1 MTILFPAI
9 EPTAFAFVMP
19 RHPVTSAVSEAGI
32 EDHRLWGT
40 VAVGGALEL
49 EFRNIT
55 TDRATEILSTFHQS
69 YSGLLPLTLPDI
81 LFAGVTADHKAFIES
96 VTTGAGLRWFWPLGQ
111 GAPTPRTSHTFRH
124 RCTLPVQLQ
133 ARLQNSPAAAG
144 GGGGGE

>member
-32 EDHRLWGT
+32 EDQRLWGT
-40 VAVGGALEL
+40 VAVGAALEL
-49 EFRNIT
+49 EFGNIRT
-55 TDRATEILSTFHQS
+55 TQSTEILATFHQS
-69 YSGLLPLTLPDI
+69 YSGLLELELPDI
-81 LFAGVTADHKAFIES
+81 LFAGVTAADRLFIDS

-111 GAPTPRTSHTFRH
+111 GAPTPKASLTYRH

-133 ARLQNSPAAAG
+133 ARLQNIP
-144 GGGGGE
+144 

>member
-1 MTILFPAI
+1 MAILFPAI

-19 RHPVTSAVSEAGI
+19 RHPITSAVSEAGV
-32 EDHRLWGT
+32 EDHRLWGP

-49 EFRNIT
+49 EFGNIRT
-55 TDRATEILSTFHQS
+55 TNATAILATFRQS

-81 LFAGVTADHKAFIES
+81 LFAGVTAADKAFIES

-111 GAPTPRTSHTFRH
+111 GAPTPRSSLTYRH

-133 ARLQNSPAAAG
+133 ARLQNSP
-144 GGGGGE
+144 

>member
-1 MTILFPAI
+1 MAILFPAI

-19 RHPVTSAVSEAGI
+19 RHPITSAVSEAGV

-49 EFRNIT
+49 EFGNIRT
-55 TDRATEILSTFHQS
+55 TNATAILATFRQS

-81 LFAGVTADHKAFIES
+81 LFAGVTAADKAFIES

-111 GAPTPRTSHTFRH
+111 GAPTPRSSLTYRH

-133 ARLQNSPAAAG
+133 ARLQNSP
-144 GGGGGE
+144 

>member
-1 MTILFPAI
+1 MAILFPAI
-9 EPTAFAFVMP
+9 EPTAFAFTMP

-40 VAVGGALEL
+40 VAVGAAIDMEFGNIRTSSATAILRTFHESFSGLLEL
-49 EFRNIT
+49 E
-55 TDRATEILSTFHQS
+55 
-69 YSGLLPLTLPDI
+69 LPDI

-111 GAPTPRTSHTFRH
+111 GAPTPRASHTYRH

-133 ARLQNSPAAAG
+133 ARLQNSP
-144 GGGGGE
+144 

>member
-32 EDHRLWGT
+32 EDQRLWGT

-49 EFRNIT
+49 EFGNIR
-55 TDRATEILSTFHQS
+55 TDRATEILATFHQS
-69 YSGLLPLTLPDI
+69 YSGLLELELPDI
-81 LFAGVTADHKAFIES
+81 LFAGVTAADRLFIDS

-111 GAPTPRTSHTFRH
+111 GAPTPKASLTYRH

-133 ARLQNSPAAAG
+133 ARLQNSP
-144 GGGGGE
+144 

>member
-32 EDHRLWGT
+32 EDQRLWGT
-40 VAVGGALEL
+40 VAVGAALEL
-49 EFRNIT
+49 EFGNIR
-55 TDRATEILSTFHQS
+55 TDRATEILATFHQS
-69 YSGLLPLTLPDI
+69 YSGLLELELPDI
-81 LFAGVTADHKAFIES
+81 LFAGVTAADRLFIDS

-111 GAPTPRTSHTFRH
+111 GAPTPKASLIYRH

-133 ARLQNSPAAAG
+133 ARLQNSP
-144 GGGGGE
+144 

>member
-1 MTILFPAI
+1 MTILFPSI

-19 RHPVTSAVSEAGI
+19 RHPITSAVSEAGV
-32 EDHRLWGT
+32 EDQRLWGT

-49 EFRNIT
+49 EFGNIR
-55 TDRATEILSTFHQS
+55 TDRATEILATFHQS

-111 GAPTPRTSHTFRH
+111 GAPTPRSSLTYRH

-133 ARLQNSPAAAG
+133 ARLQNSP
-144 GGGGGE
+144 